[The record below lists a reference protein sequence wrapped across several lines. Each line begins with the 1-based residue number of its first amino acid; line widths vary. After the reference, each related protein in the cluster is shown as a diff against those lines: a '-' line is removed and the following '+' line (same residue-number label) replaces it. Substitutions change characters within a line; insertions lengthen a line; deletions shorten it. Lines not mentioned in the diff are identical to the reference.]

1 MDFPI
6 GATPVNIVDGLSL
19 TEGTRYSVQ
28 VDTGP
33 ETSVPADGTT
43 VHVTQAAA
51 APTNL
56 GTGQKYE
63 HFDAFLIQPESGLGI
78 WAWVL
83 SGRQRATLKVERA
96 A

>member
-1 MDFPI
+1 MELPI
-6 GATPVNIVDGLSL
+6 GATPVNVVAELSL
-19 TEGTRYSVQ
+19 EEGTRYSVQ

-43 VHVTQAAA
+43 VHVTQSAA

-56 GTGQKYE
+56 ETGQKYE
-63 HFDAFLIQPESGLGI
+63 HFDAFLITPESGQGI

-83 SGRQRATLKVERA
+83 SGRQRATLKVEPA

>member
-1 MDFPI
+1 MELQV
-6 GATPVNIVDGLSL
+6 GATPVDIVDELSL
-19 TEGTRYSVQ
+19 TEGKKYSVQ

-43 VHVTQAAA
+43 VHVTQSAD

-63 HFDAFLIQPESGLGI
+63 HFGAFLIEPESGQGI

-83 SGRQRATLKVERA
+83 SGRRRATLKVEPA